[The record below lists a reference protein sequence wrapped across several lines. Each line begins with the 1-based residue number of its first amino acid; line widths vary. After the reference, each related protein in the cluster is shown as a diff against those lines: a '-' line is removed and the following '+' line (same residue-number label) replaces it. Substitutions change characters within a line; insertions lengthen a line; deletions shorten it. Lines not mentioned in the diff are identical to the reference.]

1 MGRRCLILALTA
13 LLLTGCA
20 GSPGQSAA
28 TLAPAESD
36 RGVIY
41 TSHKEEVYGPI
52 VKEFEART
60 GIWAEVVTGGTNE
73 LLARIA
79 GEAHPGET
87 LRAMIRTGEVA
98 QAVEAAINQNYLQ
111 DKHATAEDYSP
122 RRT

>member
-36 RGVIY
+36 RVVIY

-60 GIWAEVVTGGTNE
+60 GIWAEVVPAAPTSC
-73 LLARIA
+73 LPAS
-79 GEAHPGET
+79 
-87 LRAMIRTGEVA
+87 RA
-98 QAVEAAINQNYLQ
+98 
-111 DKHATAEDYSP
+111 
-122 RRT
+122 RRTRRCAT

>member
-36 RGVIY
+36 RVVIY

-73 LLARIA
+73 LLTRIA
-79 GEAHPGET
+79 GEADAP
-87 LRAMIRTGEVA
+87 V
-98 QAVEAAINQNYLQ
+98 
-111 DKHATAEDYSP
+111 
-122 RRT
+122 